1 MTCVVIL
8 DVHAL
13 QNMCISPIS
22 LPETFETLQ
31 RRGPSYSRAEELRVA
46 A

>member
-13 QNMCISPIS
+13 QNMCTSPTSVPKI
-22 LPETFETLQ
+22 FETLQ
-31 RRGPSYSRAEELRVA
+31 RGGPSYSRAEELRVA
-46 A
+46 T